1 MRWTPVLLFPPFLVG
16 VATSLSAQAMFPAA
30 VTRAAMPGPVEPRL
44 VLFHEDDA
52 VGRAPYIGLG
62 VLIGAGSVTAYFVHV
77 ARSQKDNDGFFIPP
91 IVFIDVA
98 AGGVVGGLIGWAI
111 HDATH
116 QR

>member
-1 MRWTPVLLFPPFLVG
+1 MTKLPLRVTVLLALAAAIF
-16 VATSLSAQAMFPAA
+16 AMPAA
-30 VTRAAMPGPVEPRL
+30 TRAQNFPTQRVTIVVP
-44 VLFHEDDA
+44 F
-52 VGRAPYIGLG
+52 
-62 VLIGAGSVTAYFVHV
+62 GAGSVTAYFVHV